1 MSSASSSSSRNK
13 PSKLDFNMLM
23 RVVLAYEDHFRLML
37 VLFSLGI
44 LGGMCYFV
52 FARATYEST
61 CLVRVNQFLDTAKAA
76 EGGRGTSVGVVRAL
90 TQQLTNGYL
99 LLQAGQ
105 KIGMIGPGTSYSD
118 MRAGLLPALRI
129 NALDQNHLQMRVV
142 SFKPRMVREFPQ
154 ALIESYEETRVRLR
168 AEFREKAIQRYLD
181 ELKIVRERVM
191 ESLDA
196 RLKFEEES
204 ALATAQIELER
215 LSNVPVLIAQAQHKL
230 EEIRRIEE
238 VLKLQGDSLGLIGR
252 LTLLTSTFDTK
263 KDPLEAGRLVRRQ
276 TAGPVLFQTPET
288 MSKVSTHVVVQ
299 PDMVDGLEVWRE
311 LEKKKRTLE
320 EKLRQQKIRYLDDH
334 PEMIKLRQELAD
346 TDAGLELELSTASS
360 RFEVEKARLQ
370 DELETLEKKLPEYYK
385 ATKDYDEK
393 RTGFALM
400 DKGQLA
406 WDKAYEKLSKQ
417 IESLEFFEDP
427 SSVALEFRGFTD
439 IRSETPVSPS
449 KMKLL
454 TFGLLL
460 GLGLAGGVPFLLIRL
475 RTSISD
481 LSEFEQRFGIPGIG
495 LVPLS
500 DPKILE
506 SVNRSPAIDAK
517 VPNSLLENFRLIRSS
532 ILLNRS
538 PLGEPRV
545 IMLTSAR
552 PAEGKTTVSAN
563 VAWAFA
569 SMGEKT
575 LLIDCDLRRGR
586 VHSVAG
592 IPNLPGLTR
601 LLTGQAGLE
610 ECIVKSPADN
620 LWILPRGPVLAGTTE
635 LLNTQVFSKILD
647 QLRGK
652 FSKIILDT
660 PPVLGLSETAF
671 LQNHAEGV
679 VLVVDSMKTNRKDV
693 DDAFNA
699 LHQLNAHFYGF
710 VLNRVDFS
718 KRANYYNYYYYS
730 SNYYDSN
737 WQEEEEERAAKP
749 DNAAPS
755 QSRRALAG

>member
-1 MSSASSSSSRNK
+1 MSSVSSNSSRNK
-13 PSKLDFNMLM
+13 QSKLDFNMLM
-23 RVVLAYEDHFRLML
+23 RVILAYEDHIRLMM

-76 EGGRGTSVGVVRAL
+76 EGGRGTSVGVIRAL
-90 TQQLTNGYL
+90 TQQLSNGYL
-99 LLQAGQ
+99 LLQASQ
-105 KIGMIGPGTSYSD
+105 KIGLAGSGTSYADLRSE
-118 MRAGLLPALRI
+118 LLPALRLT
-129 NALDQNHLQMRVV
+129 ALDQNHLQMRVV

-154 ALIESYEETRVRLR
+154 ALIESYEQTRLR
-168 AEFREKAIQRYLD
+168 LRGEFREKAIQRYLD

-230 EEIRRIEE
+230 EEMRRIDE
-238 VLKLQGDSLGLIGR
+238 VLEQQGKSLGSIAR
-252 LTLLTSTFDTK
+252 LTLLTSAFDGK

-276 TAGPVLFQTPET
+276 TSGPVIFQTPET
-288 MSKVSTHVVVQ
+288 MSKVSTQVVVQ
-299 PDMVDGLEVWRE
+299 PDMVDGLEAWRD
-311 LEKKKRTLE
+311 LEKKKRTID
-320 EKLRQQKIRYLDDH
+320 EKIRQMKTRYLDDH
-334 PEMIKLRQELAD
+334 PEMIKLRQDLAE
-346 TDAGLELELSTASS
+346 TEAGLELELTTAES
-360 RFEVEKARLQ
+360 RFQVEKDRLK
-370 DELETLEKKLPEYYK
+370 DELETLQAKLPEYYK

-417 IESLEFFEDP
+417 IESLEFFEDA
-427 SSVALEFRGFTD
+427 SSVSLEFRGFTD

-454 TFGLLL
+454 TFGILL
-460 GLGLAGGVPFLLIRL
+460 GLGLAGGLPFLIIRL

-506 SVNRSPAIDAK
+506 SVNRSPAIDAN

-538 PLGEPRV
+538 PMGEPRV
-545 IMLTSAR
+545 VMFTSAR
-552 PAEGKTTVSAN
+552 PGEGKTTVSAN

-569 SMGEKT
+569 SLGEKT
-575 LLIDCDLRRGR
+575 ILIDCDLRRGR
-586 VHSVAG
+586 VHNVAG

-601 LLTGQAGLE
+601 LLTGQASIE
-610 ECIVKSPADN
+610 ECVVKSPADN
-620 LWILPRGPVLAGTTE
+620 LWILPRGPVIAGTTE
-635 LLNTQVFSKILD
+635 LLNAQAFSKILD
-647 QLRGK
+647 QLRAK

-679 VLVVDSMKTNRKDV
+679 VMVVDSVKTNRKDV
-693 DDAFNA
+693 DDAFHA
-699 LHQLNAHFYGF
+699 LHQLNAHVYGF
-710 VLNRVDFS
+710 VLNRVDFN
-718 KRANYYNYYYYS
+718 KRANFYNYYYYS

-737 WQEEEEERAAKP
+737 WQEEAETKAK
-749 DNAAPS
+749 
-755 QSRRALAG
+755 